1 VKSVQPHKET
11 PHCNLPNLTLRGEK
25 LLTIVTPSVTFK
37 NVCTGLQPNLPLI
50 APSTILPTATALL
63 FAHWLH
69 N

>member
-1 VKSVQPHKET
+1 VKSVQLHRET
-11 PHCNLPNLTLRGEK
+11 PHYYLPNLTVHGEK
-25 LLTIVTPSVTFK
+25 LITTVTPSVTFK